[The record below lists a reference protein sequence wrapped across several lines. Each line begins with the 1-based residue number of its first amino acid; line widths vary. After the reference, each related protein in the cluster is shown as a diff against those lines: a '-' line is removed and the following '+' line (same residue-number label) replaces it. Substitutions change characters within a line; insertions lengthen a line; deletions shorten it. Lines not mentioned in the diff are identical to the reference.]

1 MFGQAAQEM
10 ADTAPAA
17 RPLRR
22 RAALLIGA
30 WAPKLAHADR
40 PDAYR
45 ALLGLMARPTPSD
58 KHAHTLRSAHWQAVD
73 FKATRV
79 R

>member
-1 MFGQAAQEM
+1 VGAALASAADTAGTCMFGQAAQEM

-45 ALLGLMARPTPSD
+45 ALLGLMARPTP
-58 KHAHTLRSAHWQAVD
+58 
-73 FKATRV
+73 F
-79 R
+79 

>member
-45 ALLGLMARPTPSD
+45 ALLGLMARPTP
-58 KHAHTLRSAHWQAVD
+58 
-73 FKATRV
+73 F
-79 R
+79 

>member
-1 MFGQAAQEM
+1 VKICRNMGAAWASAANTAGTRAVDYAAQEM

-22 RAALLIGA
+22 RAALLVGA

-45 ALLGLMARPTPSD
+45 ALLGLMARRTP
-58 KHAHTLRSAHWQAVD
+58 L
-73 FKATRV
+73 
-79 R
+79 